1 MRSSTWVLQLITLVT
16 IQTIKS
22 QLEIHTIHII
32 KESHLRLLEND
43 RRQKKNGSTDHLLTA
58 ELRIWDNLEK
68 KKSHGDPSHNGTTYS
83 INNILRQKRAK
94 VAQSRS
100 ESFKAQDSHVL

>member
-1 MRSSTWVLQLITLVT
+1 MGWKIRSSTWVLQLITLAT

-43 RRQKKNGSTDHLLTA
+43 GRQKKNGSMDHLLTA
-58 ELRIWDNLEK
+58 ELWIWDNLK
-68 KKSHGDPSHNGTTYS
+68 K
-83 INNILRQKRAK
+83 NNLTAIRI
-94 VAQSRS
+94 AQP
-100 ESFKAQDSHVL
+100 QQNLTQY